1 MPESLLVVLKL
12 LFLLVCY
19 EEWKIWGLYLTI
31 SSSSFFFFHCE
42 PMREWW
48 SHARDTLMDVPRFM
62 RNFQHTNF
70 NSAPFSFS

>member
-31 SSSSFFFFHCE
+31 SSSSFFFSTVNPCGNGGH
-42 PMREWW
+42 MQG
-48 SHARDTLMDVPRFM
+48 TLSWMFPGL
-62 RNFQHTNF
+62 
-70 NSAPFSFS
+70 